1 MLVSEAMKKGATQEK
16 ACRETGVS
24 ARTYR
29 RWRDQG
35 ADRRPTAVRPK
46 PANALTEEERAE
58 IIRVA
63 NNPENASK
71 TPAEIV
77 VDLADGGTYLASESS
92 FYRVLDAHRQ
102 KVRRG
107 RARAPKAK
115 AAAVTH
121 LAVAPRQ
128 VWVWDI
134 TWLPSKVA
142 GIFFKLYIIMDL
154 YSRKIIAWEVWEE
167 ENAAH
172 SEQLL
177 RRAAL
182 AENIA
187 VNTVKVVLHGDNGS
201 PLRAG
206 TVLALM
212 YSLGITPSHSRP
224 RVSNDNAHAEALFR
238 TAKYHPT
245 MLPAG
250 FDSLESAR
258 QWAASFVQWYNH
270 VHKHKSLNF
279 VTPHHKH
286 IGVDGALLAKR
297 DQLYQKCRDKNPRR
311 WIKGNTRDWTPV
323 LSTALNPPDNRTI
336 EKNIKKSA

>member
-1 MLVSEAMKKGATQEK
+1 MKEGATQET
-16 ACRETGVS
+16 ACREAGIC

-35 ADRRPTAVRPK
+35 EDGADRRPTAVRPT
-46 PANALTEEERAE
+46 PANALTKEERAA

-63 NNPENASK
+63 NLPENASK
-71 TPAEIV
+71 VPAEIV
-77 VDLADGGTYLASESS
+77 VNLADEKTYLASESS
-92 FYRVLDAHRQ
+92 FYRVLDEHHQ
-102 KVRRG
+102 KIRRG

-115 AAAVTH
+115 AAPVTH
-121 LAVAPRQ
+121 VATKIRQ

-167 ENAAH
+167 ENATH
-172 SEQLL
+172 SEELL

-182 AENIA
+182 GENIA
-187 VNTVKVVLHGDNGS
+187 VNTLKVVLHGDNGS
-201 PLRAG
+201 PLKAG

-212 YSLGITPSHSRP
+212 YALGITPSHSRP
-224 RVSNDNAHAEALFR
+224 RVSNDNAHAEAFFR

-245 MLPAG
+245 MVPGG
-250 FDSLESAR
+250 FASLEDAR
-258 QWAASFVQWYNH
+258 EWAASFIRWYNYE
-270 VHKHKSLNF
+270 HKHKALNF
-279 VTPHHKH
+279 VTPHQKH
-286 IGVDGALLAKR
+286 TGEDVVLLAQR
-297 DQLYQKCRDKNPRR
+297 DQLYQQHRDKNPRR

-323 LSTALNPPDNRTI
+323 QSSALNPPDNRTI

>member
-1 MLVSEAMKKGATQEK
+1 MKKGATQEK
-16 ACRETGVS
+16 ACREAGVS

-35 ADRRPTAVRPK
+35 DEGADKRPSAVRPK
-46 PANALTEEERAE
+46 PANALTEAERAE
-58 IIRVA
+58 IVRVA
-63 NNPENASK
+63 NLPENASK

-77 VDLADGGTYLASESS
+77 VDLADNETYLACESS
-92 FYRVLDAHRQ
+92 FYRVLDANHQ
-102 KVRRG
+102 NVRRG
-107 RARAPKAK
+107 RARAPKTETAPLTHV
-115 AAAVTH
+115 AAA
-121 LAVAPRQ
+121 PQQ

-154 YSRKIIAWEVWEE
+154 FSRKIIASEVWEE

-172 SEQLL
+172 SKELV
-177 RRAAL
+177 RRGAL

-187 VNTVKVVLHGDNGS
+187 ANSLKLILHGDNGS
-201 PLRAG
+201 PLKAG

-212 YSLGITPSHSRP
+212 YALGITPSHSRP
-224 RVSNDNAHAEALFR
+224 RVSNDNAHAEAFFR

-245 MLPAG
+245 MVPNG
-250 FDSLESAR
+250 FASLQNAR

-270 VHKHKSLNF
+270 DHKHKALNF
-279 VTPHHKH
+279 VTPHQKH
-286 IGVDGALLAKR
+286 TGEDVHLLAKR
-297 DQLYQKCRDKNPRR
+297 HQLYQHHRNKNPGR
-311 WIKGNTRDWTPV
+311 WIKGQTRDWTPV
-323 LSTALNPPDNRTI
+323 QSTALNPPDNRTI

>member
-1 MLVSEAMKKGATQEK
+1 MNNGATQETV
-16 ACRETGVS
+16 CREAGVS
-24 ARTYR
+24 ARTCR

-35 ADRRPTAVRPK
+35 DDGVDGRPAAERPK
-46 PANALTEEERAE
+46 PANALTKEERAE

-63 NNPENASK
+63 NSPENASK
-71 TPAEIV
+71 APCEIV
-77 VDLADGGTYLASESS
+77 VDLADKGIFLASESS
-92 FYRVLDAHRQ
+92 LYRVLHDHRQ
-102 KVRRG
+102 SAHRG

-115 AAAVTH
+115 AAPATH
-121 LAVAPRQ
+121 VATAIRQ

-172 SEQLL
+172 SEDLL

-182 AENIA
+182 GENIA

-201 PLRAG
+201 PLKAG

-212 YSLGITPSHSRP
+212 YVLGITPSHSRP
-224 RVSNDNAHAEALFR
+224 RVSNDNAHAEAFFR

-245 MLPAG
+245 MVPAG
-250 FDSLESAR
+250 FASLESAR
-258 QWAASFVQWYNH
+258 QWAASFILWYNH
-270 VHKHKSLNF
+270 QHKHKALNF
-279 VTPHHKH
+279 VTPHQKH
-286 IGVDGALLAKR
+286 SGEDVALLAQR
-297 DQLYQKCRDKNPRR
+297 HELYQQHRDKNPRR

-323 LSTALNPPDNRTI
+323 QSTALNPPDDRTI

>member
-1 MLVSEAMKKGATQEK
+1 MKQGATQEK
-16 ACRETGVS
+16 ACRETGICS
-24 ARTYR
+24 RTYR
-29 RWRDQG
+29 RWSDQGEEG
-35 ADRRPTAVRPK
+35 ADRRPTAVRSK
-46 PANALTEEERAE
+46 PANALTEAERAE
-58 IIRVA
+58 IVRVA
-63 NNPENASK
+63 NLPQNTSK
-71 TPAEIV
+71 APAEIV
-77 VDLADGGTYLASESS
+77 VDLADEETYLASESS
-92 FYRVLDAHRQ
+92 FYRVLDEHGQ

-115 AAAVTH
+115 AAPVTH
-121 LAVAPRQ
+121 VAAAPRQ

-134 TWLPSKVA
+134 TWLPSTVA

-172 SEQLL
+172 SEHLL

-187 VNTVKVVLHGDNGS
+187 VNTLKVVLHGDNGS

-212 YSLGITPSHSRP
+212 YALGITPSHSRP

-245 MLPAG
+245 MVPGG
-250 FDSLESAR
+250 FASLEDAR
-258 QWAASFVQWYNH
+258 QWAASFVRWYNH
-270 VHKHKSLNF
+270 EHKHKALNF
-279 VTPHHKH
+279 VTPHQKH
-286 IGVDGALLAKR
+286 TGEDVALLAKR
-297 DQLYQKCRDKNPRR
+297 KQLYQQHRDKNPRR

-323 LSTALNPPDNRTI
+323 QSTALNPPDNRTI

>member
-1 MLVSEAMKKGATQEK
+1 MKKGATQEK
-16 ACRETGVS
+16 ACRESGVS
-24 ARTYR
+24 AQTYR
-29 RWRDQG
+29 RWHGQG

-46 PANALTEEERAE
+46 PANALTEAQRAE
-58 IIRVA
+58 IVRGA
-63 NNPENASK
+63 NSPGNASK

-77 VDLADGGTYLASESS
+77 VDLADKETYLASESS
-92 FYRVLDAHRQ
+92 FYRVLDEHRQ
-102 KVRRG
+102 KVRR
-107 RARAPKAK
+107 APKAK
-115 AAAVTH
+115 ASPVTH
-121 LAVAPRQ
+121 VAAAPRQ

-187 VNTVKVVLHGDNGS
+187 VNTLKVVLHGDNGS
-201 PLRAG
+201 PLKAG

-212 YSLGITPSHSRP
+212 YALGVTPSHSRP
-224 RVSNDNAHAEALFR
+224 RLSNANAYAEAFFR

-245 MLPAG
+245 MVPGG
-250 FDSLESAR
+250 FASLEDAR
-258 QWAASFVQWYNH
+258 QWAASFVRWYNND
-270 VHKHKSLNF
+270 HKH
-279 VTPHHKH
+279 
-286 IGVDGALLAKR
+286 
-297 DQLYQKCRDKNPRR
+297 
-311 WIKGNTRDWTPV
+311 
-323 LSTALNPPDNRTI
+323 
-336 EKNIKKSA
+336 